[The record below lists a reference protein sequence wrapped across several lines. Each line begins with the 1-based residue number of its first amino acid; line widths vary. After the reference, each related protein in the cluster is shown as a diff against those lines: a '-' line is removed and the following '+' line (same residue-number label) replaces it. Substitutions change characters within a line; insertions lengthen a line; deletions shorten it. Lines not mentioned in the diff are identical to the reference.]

1 MGSAQEESFLSLYD
15 DNRLSASFVSFFYF
29 PGRPR
34 VFIKQDLEYR
44 AYLAPN
50 GFRIGKSPAMTT
62 PRVQHL

>member
-44 AYLAPN
+44 AYLAQTA
-50 GFRIGKSPAMTT
+50 SE
-62 PRVQHL
+62 